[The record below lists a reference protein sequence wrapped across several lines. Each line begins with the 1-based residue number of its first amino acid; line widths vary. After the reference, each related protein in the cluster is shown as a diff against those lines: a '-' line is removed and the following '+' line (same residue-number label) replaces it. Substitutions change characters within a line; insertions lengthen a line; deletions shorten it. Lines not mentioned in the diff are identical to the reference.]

1 MDLAGALRLRLD
13 PDAPDVVSLVGGG
26 GKTSAM
32 RRLAAEAV
40 ARDKRVICTATTRL
54 ASYEVEATAWAVE
67 ITGAELPLDAIAAAL
82 DRHGQCLLIS
92 PHVIEGEGR
101 KYPGVSAAQVDA
113 LAVQAAKLGASAL
126 IVEADGSRMLPA
138 KAPAEY
144 EPPVPSSTTLLVAV
158 AGMDAVGRQIEED
171 RVHRPERIRS
181 VLGLGATEPARLTPE
196 MVARLLAH
204 PHGGGKNR
212 PPGATLVA
220 LLNKAETAPARACAR
235 LAARRLAADGHMALI
250 ASAGHMDGPP
260 VHERW
265 GPLAAV
271 ILAAGEGSRLGRPKQ
286 VAEVGGEPLVVR
298 ALRRALQSDAGEIV
312 VVTGAHAQQTAQA
325 LAPWTAQPALRVRV
339 VHNAAWA
346 SGQASSM
353 QAGLAAL
360 SPATQAALLLPVDQP
375 FLPVSLLRRLE
386 SLWRAGWPIAAPRVD
401 GELRGAPA
409 LFDRALW
416 PELHAVRGDR
426 GGRDVLRRRRYATG
440 AVDVDGELLADIDA
454 PDDLAAVRGR
464 A

>member
-1 MDLAGALRLRLD
+1 M
-13 PDAPDVVSLVGGG
+13 
-26 GKTSAM
+26 
-32 RRLAAEAV
+32 
-40 ARDKRVICTATTRL
+40 
-54 ASYEVEATAWAVE
+54 
-67 ITGAELPLDAIAAAL
+67 
-82 DRHGQCLLIS
+82 
-92 PHVIEGEGR
+92 
-101 KYPGVSAAQVDA
+101 
-113 LAVQAAKLGASAL
+113 
-126 IVEADGSRMLPA
+126 
-138 KAPAEY
+138 Y
-144 EPPVPSSTTLLVAV
+144 EPPVPSLDHAGRV

-171 RVHRPERIRS
+171 RVHRPERIRR
-181 VLGLGATEPARLTPE
+181 VPDATEPARLTPE

-204 PHGGGKNR
+204 PQGGGKNR
-212 PPGATLVA
+212 PPGAELVA
-220 LLNKAETAPARACAR
+220 LLNKAENAPARACAR
-235 LAARRLAADGHMALI
+235 LAARRLAADGHPALI
-250 ASAGHMDGPP
+250 ASAGRMDGPP

-271 ILAAGEGSRLGRPKQ
+271 ILAAGEGSRLGGPKQ

-298 ALRRALQSDAGEIV
+298 ALRLALQSDAEEIV

-325 LAPWTAQPALRVRV
+325 LTPWTAQPASRVRV

-375 FLPVSLLRRLE
+375 FLPVSLLRRLA

-426 GGRDVLRRRRYATG
+426 GGRDVLRSRRYAMG
-440 AVDVDGELLADIDA
+440 AVDVDGDLLADIDA